1 MIGSR
6 RKTESVDTQGG
17 SGRRKG
23 QRQEILLTFLRR
35 KKTKVVGFGGLGG
48 SLLPCQCGGG
58 HCISGGS
65 VDG

>member
-1 MIGSR
+1 M
-6 RKTESVDTQGG
+6 DTQGG
-17 SGRRKG
+17 SGRRMG

-35 KKTKVVGFGGLGG
+35 KKKKVVGFGGLGG